1 MDASGQLD
9 FHTSPYFPGSLRA
22 LGASLLLTII
32 LPTHILAKI
41 PFVLIGVILITS
53 HYRLRFDMINKAYFD
68 YIWVLGLRFGTWE
81 KFEQIEYLFIK
92 RNRMRQNMNSMMSTT
107 TIHTAVYDGYLR
119 ISENNKIHLLTS
131 RDKEAV
137 MKKLKALSS
146 LLQVDI
152 LDYTAD

>member
-1 MDASGQLD
+1 MDGSGQLD
-9 FHTSPYFPGSLRA
+9 FHTAPYFPGSLRA
-22 LGASLLLTII
+22 LGVSLLLTII

-41 PFVLIGVILITS
+41 PFVLIGIILITS
-53 HYRLRFDMINKAYFD
+53 HYRLRFDMINKAYLD

-81 KFEQIEYLFIK
+81 KFDRIEYLFIK

-107 TIHTAVYDGYLR
+107 TIHIAVYDGYLR

-146 LLQVDI
+146 LLQVGVV
-152 LDYTAD
+152 DYTAD

>member
-1 MDASGQLD
+1 MDAAGQLD

-22 LGASLLLTII
+22 LGASLLLTVI
-32 LPTHILAKI
+32 LPTHILVKVI
-41 PFVLIGVILITS
+41 FVLIGIILITS

-68 YIWVLGLRFGTWE
+68 YVWVLGLRFGTWA
-81 KFEQIEYLFIK
+81 KFDRIEYLFIK

-107 TIHTAVYDGYLR
+107 TIHMAVYDGYLR